1 MILKTQVHSI
11 SEGRETTFVRFE
23 FKIIFIFS
31 VQNYSVHRKQE
42 VPFAKI
48 GLKDKPDYAADG
60 VLGRLSYSKKRKLRI
75 PLSIF
80 FLTRVSVTVS
90 IVTETTTS
98 HYLKAV
104 TLKCFA
110 PIFFF

>member
-1 MILKTQVHSI
+1 MTLPNMILKTQVQSI

-48 GLKDKPDYAADG
+48 GLIDKPDYAADDE
-60 VLGRLSYSKKRKLRI
+60 LGRLFHSRQAKTEDTADQ
-75 PLSIF
+75 IF
-80 FLTRVSVTVS
+80 FDARLCNSLHS
-90 IVTETTTS
+90 NGNNNKS
-98 HYLKAV
+98 
-104 TLKCFA
+104 
-110 PIFFF
+110 